1 MRLGVH
7 SLSSMNCIAQE
18 TQADAVAADRP
29 DDILASI
36 LDNPHLPTPPA
47 LALRVAESAS
57 RPDCKSAEIALLLS
71 QDPGLCGKVLK
82 TVNSSLFGLS
92 KPVSTLERA
101 ILVLGLGPL
110 RSLVLAL
117 ALPAIQTRAV
127 DSGIWNYWQESLAG
141 AVIARALAKR
151 LKRPEPEDYF
161 IAGLL
166 RDVGK
171 VVLAQVFPDEYRA
184 LSEAGRERFDLALC
198 ELEESKFGVH
208 HAEVSAVVLESWRL
222 PPEIV
227 LLARYHHHPEAA
239 PPSADKTNDQVWL
252 IALASQLARVETVA
266 LYPNAMR
273 SLLELAQT
281 RLGMDRS
288 ALSELLEAV
297 TPSIAEMAGVLEVDI
312 GQCANLG
319 AVLTAAAEALVKL
332 SIENAKSALPP
343 ASAPARASGVA
354 SHESWAS
361 TSGTSSTKCSFRS
374 TSDTG
379 DGASAMTEFDAS
391 YFEQLLEGGR
401 LHNYEIREV
410 LGRGG
415 MGIVFKAFDPQLAR
429 FVAIKMLLPQLVVR
443 SDARKRFEREARSAA
458 AIQHESVVTIYSV
471 SDFNGLPYFVME
483 YVEGR
488 SLESH
493 LLRQGALP
501 LADVVRFGRQIAAGL
516 DAAHC
521 RRVVHRDIKPAN
533 ILVEDRLRLA
543 KLCDFGLA
551 RAGYDAGPAQQ
562 GLILGTPL
570 FMAPEQFDGEA
581 VSEPADLFSLGS
593 VLYTMCTSKPPF
605 EGESFH
611 QLRRQVRET
620 GPVPVRSLRPE
631 VPPWL
636 EQLIAKLHAK
646 QPQARCASAAE
657 VLQLFERHS

>member
-1 MRLGVH
+1 
-7 SLSSMNCIAQE
+7 MNCIAPE
-18 TQADAVAADRP
+18 SQADAAAADRP

-36 LDNPHLPTPPA
+36 LDNPNLPTPPA

-57 RPDCKSAEIALLLS
+57 RPDCKSAEIALLLC

-127 DSGIWNYWQESLAG
+127 DSGTWNYWQESLAG

-184 LSEAGRERFDLALC
+184 LGEADRERFDLALC
-198 ELEESKFGVH
+198 ELEESKLGVH

-239 PPSADKTNDQVWL
+239 PPSADKTHEHVWL

-288 ALSELLEAV
+288 ALSELLESV
-297 TPSIAEMAGVLEVDI
+297 MPSISEMAGVLEVDI

-319 AVLTAAAEALVKL
+319 SILTAASEALVKL
-332 SIENAKSALPP
+332 SIENAKSAL
-343 ASAPARASGVA
+343 APAPAAA

-361 TSGTSSTKCSFRS
+361 TSGTSSTKCTFRS
-374 TSDTG
+374 TSDAG
-379 DGASAMTEFDAS
+379 DGASAMSEFDAS

-415 MGIVFKAFDPQLAR
+415 MGIVFKGFDAQLAR
-429 FVAIKMLLPQLVVR
+429 FVAIKMLLPQLVVH

-551 RAGYDAGPAQQ
+551 RAGYDATPAQQ

-570 FMAPEQFDGEA
+570 FMAPEQFEGEA

-593 VLYTMCTSKPPF
+593 VIYTMCTSKPPF
-605 EGESFH
+605 DGESFH

-620 GPVPVRSLRPE
+620 SPVPVRSLRPE

-646 QPQARCASAAE
+646 QPQARYASAAE
-657 VLQLFERHS
+657 VVQLFERHS